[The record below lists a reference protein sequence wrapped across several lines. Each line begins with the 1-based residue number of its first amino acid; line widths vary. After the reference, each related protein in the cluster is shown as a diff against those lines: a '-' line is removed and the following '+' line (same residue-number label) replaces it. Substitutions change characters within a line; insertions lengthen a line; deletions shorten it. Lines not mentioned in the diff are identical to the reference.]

1 MLTGRLLD
9 VSTADIDMEVRP
21 GVGPS
26 PGLSFEAVSLAPK
39 PHRFIVVGFTIT
51 LARSRRLGAF
61 IVGTNMC
68 RVEHYGLDV
77 LRFESVMMISP
88 STDRR
93 VSADSIRKLESDAS
107 TGLSRYITGMSR
119 VIV

>member
-51 LARSRRLGAF
+51 LARSRRLGLAGSVHLSLEQ
-61 IVGTNMC
+61 ICAAWNTMALMC
-68 RVEHYGLDV
+68 FALKA
-77 LRFESVMMISP
+77 L
-88 STDRR
+88 
-93 VSADSIRKLESDAS
+93 
-107 TGLSRYITGMSR
+107 
-119 VIV
+119 

>member
-39 PHRFIVVGFTIT
+39 PHRFIYRWNKYVPRGT
-51 LARSRRLGAF
+51 LW
-61 IVGTNMC
+61 
-68 RVEHYGLDV
+68 
-77 LRFESVMMISP
+77 P
-88 STDRR
+88 
-93 VSADSIRKLESDAS
+93 
-107 TGLSRYITGMSR
+107 
-119 VIV
+119 